1 LGYRTSYFEKEFLSA
16 PIHSPPLWLPIRSFS
31 NLCRKLGL
39 PAAKL
44 DPIDE
49 VLRDFIGMFQSP
61 LPSHIVEALTAIF
74 SLDDD
79 DTEMLDNALLQ
90 HAGPAI
96 AELPIQVAES

>member
-1 LGYRTSYFEKEFLSA
+1 
-16 PIHSPPLWLPIRSFS
+16 
-31 NLCRKLGL
+31 
-39 PAAKL
+39 
-44 DPIDE
+44 
-49 VLRDFIGMFQSP
+49 
-61 LPSHIVEALTAIF
+61 VEALTAIF